1 MIDFIKQ
8 VLCEI
13 FKTFDPRTNDEYGE
27 VTEVKQE
34 MLDDKGKLKIIV
46 KKYHL

>member
-1 MIDFIKQ
+1 MVNLIKRIIY
-8 VLCEI
+8 EI
-13 FKTFDPRTNDEYGE
+13 LKTFDPRTNDEYGE

-34 MLDDKGKLKIIV
+34 MLDDKGKLKVTI